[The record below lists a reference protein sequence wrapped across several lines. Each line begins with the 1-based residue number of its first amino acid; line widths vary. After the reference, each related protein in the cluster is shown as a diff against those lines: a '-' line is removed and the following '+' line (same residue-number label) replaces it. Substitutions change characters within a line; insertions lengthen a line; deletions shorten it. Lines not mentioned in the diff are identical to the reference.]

1 MKESLNFGE
10 IIAKLQMAV
19 MEYNKLCKVFKQ
31 FINNETDN
39 IDLLKLKN
47 AFDENKT
54 KTNLLKTQLKEYLNK
69 KEKQL

>member
-31 FINNETDN
+31 FINNENDN
-39 IDLLKLKN
+39 VDLLKLKN

-54 KTNLLKTQLKEYLNK
+54 KTNFLKAQLKEYLNK